1 MPQKGVHKNDYW
13 GVVPN
18 GSNSC
23 VAVVCVCVCVCASA
37 SAELVHWLAN
47 NAVWDGDRY
56 TDREIPVEFQPEGYT
71 PTWCNDIALLRN
83 MAAIP

>member
-1 MPQKGVHKNDYW
+1 MR
-13 GVVPN
+13 
-18 GSNSC
+18 
-23 VAVVCVCVCVCASA
+23 AVYNVGHDLPCPRSSA
-37 SAELVHWLAN
+37 TAKLVHLLAN

-71 PTWCNDIALLRN
+71 PTWCNDITLLRN